1 MDDKNILDCAIKSL
15 QQLTGLPF
23 SKYEGMISEHCETCG
38 CIVTEAVIVAIQN
51 GDTPV
56 LDIAYDTL
64 MY

>member
-1 MDDKNILDCAIKSL
+1 MDCAKTRL
-15 QQLTGLPF
+15 QQLTDLP
-23 SKYEGMISEHCETCG
+23 SSMCEDMISEHCETCG